1 MSTQMI
7 IRIDDAIKAK
17 FTKLAKAEGKTAS
30 LAVRELIEDYVQ
42 DRDMSGCVDDLW
54 SRIGANLAK
63 SGVSAGSVAGAVRAA
78 RRAQR

>member
-30 LAVRELIEDYVQ
+30 LAVRELIEDYVHN
-42 DRDMSGCVDDLW
+42 RDMSGCVDDLW

-63 SGVSAGSVAGAVRAA
+63 SGVAAASVAGAVRAA
-78 RRAQR
+78 RRARR